1 MDGMATPSA
10 DVTAALA
17 TLRDRWGAAAP
28 RFVETG
34 TIRRGPGSTER
45 PTERTTATRTIG
57 ALAAAPMP
65 WLEPELEPN
74 DPLRPEPRPF
84 DQPDEHARPGRP
96 AFDRLD
102 GDARIV
108 STGFPA
114 LDAILGT
121 GGIPRL
127 AGVAV
132 RGDHSSGK
140 TTLALRLAAE
150 AQAGGAIVA
159 YLDLGR
165 SFDPVEAVAR
175 GVRLEWLVVLTPDSL
190 DEGLTMAG
198 ALLQGRAI
206 DLLLLDLPA
215 DVHRA
220 ETRTPAAARPSGSG
234 RSPGSGHS
242 LGAGR
247 PPGRAPTLADRLHRL
262 AALARRAGSL
272 LVVLEPPG
280 LPSSLTGVL
289 AESVG
294 LRLDLV
300 RRAWIRLGRDVVGQ
314 RTEVVIARSRFGPPG
329 RSAELRILYAE
340 GGERDGCLADRGLL
354 WETPIDSAGR
364 PAAGPEPIPLPAA
377 AGGTASTGGTGPH
390 RTIPAATTDAPI
402 PGTAR
407 THHHAT
413 APPLLAASPAPP
425 GAPSPGPGG
434 LRVVSRVVSEGPDRP
449 RRPALDRRH
458 RPRHEPAGAHD
469 GRPPGHGA
477 RERTPA
483 GAGGGLPR
491 A

>member
-1 MDGMATPSA
+1 MMDGMATPSA

-34 TIRRGPGSTER
+34 TIGRGPGSTER

-57 ALAAAPMP
+57 ALATAPMP

-84 DQPDEHARPGRP
+84 DQLDEHARPGRP

-159 YLDLGR
+159 YLELGR

-206 DLLLLDLPA
+206 DLLLLDCRRMCTGP
-215 DVHRA
+215 
-220 ETRTPAAARPSGSG
+220 RP
-234 RSPGSGHS
+234 
-242 LGAGR
+242 GR
-247 PPGRAPTLADRLHRL
+247 PR
-262 AALARRAGSL
+262 
-272 LVVLEPPG
+272 
-280 LPSSLTGVL
+280 
-289 AESVG
+289 
-294 LRLDLV
+294 
-300 RRAWIRLGRDVVGQ
+300 RLGRRGAAGLRGAATHWAPAAHRAGRRPSRIGSIDWP
-314 RTEVVIARSRFGPPG
+314 RSRVGRVRCSSCSSPRGCRRVSPASSPN
-329 RSAELRILYAE
+329 RSAFASISF
-340 GGERDGCLADRGLL
+340 GGRGFG
-354 WETPIDSAGR
+354 S
-364 PAAGPEPIPLPAA
+364 
-377 AGGTASTGGTGPH
+377 GGTSSASGP
-390 RTIPAATTDAPI
+390 R
-402 PGTAR
+402 
-407 THHHAT
+407 
-413 APPLLAASPAPP
+413 S
-425 GAPSPGPGG
+425 
-434 LRVVSRVVSEGPDRP
+434 
-449 RRPALDRRH
+449 
-458 RPRHEPAGAHD
+458 
-469 GRPPGHGA
+469 
-477 RERTPA
+477 
-483 GAGGGLPR
+483 
-491 A
+491 